1 MIHQHQIKANNGV
14 FIFFSLF
21 PPLSAKICTMRST
34 DLKYLGYGF
43 GIGALL
49 ASLFFA
55 GWFFIPQFNAFGGS
69 SLFGVQ
75 DTFVPT
81 ITLIPTIQPT
91 TTPTSTAEAVP
102 TIPTIATTTTASAEP
117 ATISAAPYTF
127 TPTSLPSPTAT
138 LTNAEIMVSNGEI
151 AITGP
156 LTREQQIKLYEA
168 SLFFIAPTYE
178 QSKKMSVLIN
188 NARFS
193 DPNTTCG
200 PLSIA
205 ILQKAGL
212 LSADLVAH
220 DFFLINPDLGK
231 DRITIKST
239 FPPEKYTDIRYKVR
253 IDEFDWYSKPL
264 VPGDFVYIYS
274 GTGGNFEHMLVVNR
288 VDSQGR
294 AYSVTNYN
302 TEQGFVINEALLYDP
317 ADPNAGLFSQWT
329 EKQFQKLGS
338 TGYAGFEVWR
348 LKENP

>member
-1 MIHQHQIKANNGV
+1 
-14 FIFFSLF
+14 
-21 PPLSAKICTMRST
+21 MRST

-55 GWFFIPQFNAFGGS
+55 GWFFISQFNAFGGS

-75 DTFVPT
+75 STP
-81 ITLIPTIQPT
+81 IPVTMLTMTVQPT
-91 TTPTSTAEAVP
+91 TTSTA
-102 TIPTIATTTTASAEP
+102 TITARTTITP
-117 ATISAAPYTF
+117 VITF
-127 TPTSLPSPTAT
+127 TPPFLPSPTAT
-138 LTNAEIMVSNGEI
+138 LAQAEIMLSNGGI
-151 AITGP
+151 AFTGP
-156 LTREQQIKLYEA
+156 LTQEQQINLYEA

-178 QSKKMSVLIN
+178 LSKKMSVMIN

-205 ILQKAGL
+205 ILQKADI

-231 DRITIKST
+231 DRITIKSVFT
-239 FPPEKYTDIRYKVR
+239 PERYTDTRYKVR
-253 IDEFDWYSKPL
+253 IDQFDWGANPL
-264 VPGDFVYIYS
+264 LPGDFVYIYA
-274 GTGGNFEHMLVVNR
+274 GTGGNFEHMLVVSR

-294 AYSVTNYN
+294 AYSVTNYD

-317 ADPNAGLFSQWT
+317 ADSNAGLFSQWT

-348 LKENP
+348 LKENQ